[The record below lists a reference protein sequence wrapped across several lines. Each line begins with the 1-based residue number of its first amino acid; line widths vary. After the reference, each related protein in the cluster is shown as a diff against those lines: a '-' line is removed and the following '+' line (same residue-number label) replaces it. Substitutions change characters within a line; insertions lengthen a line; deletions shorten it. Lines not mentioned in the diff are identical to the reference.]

1 MGRYDKVSQML
12 EEEID
17 KIGMSGKLTTSSLE
31 VGDKAA
37 HFLKSIKTIEA
48 MEEAEGGSYDGSYD
62 SYEGGSYARGR
73 GRNARRDSMGR
84 YSSERGGN
92 RGGGRSSRDGYSS
105 RDYSGNKQQMMMELE
120 ELRDKIEGMEE

>member
-48 MEEAEGGSYDGSYD
+48 LDEGESYDSYDG

-84 YSSERGGN
+84 YSSERGSN
-92 RGGGRSSRDGYSS
+92 RGGRSSREGYSS

>member
-12 EEEID
+12 EDEID

-48 MEEAEGGSYDGSYD
+48 MDGEGDSYDGYTYD
-62 SYEGGSYARGR
+62 GMSYARGR
-73 GRNARRDSMGR
+73 GRYAKRDSMGR
-84 YSSERGGN
+84 YASEN
-92 RGGGRSSRDGYSS
+92 RGGMNRGGYS
-105 RDYSGNKQQMMMELE
+105 REYSGNKHEMMMELD
-120 ELRDKIEGMEE
+120 ELRNKIEGMED